1 MVLRWV
7 GSLTMVA
14 LGLSVALAIT
24 RSYAHPID
32 TTDID
37 RLLDVCIGLVEAGF
51 GAIVGL
57 LGGKNL

>member
-7 GSLTMVA
+7 GAITLIA
-14 LGLSVALAIT
+14 LGIALALALVKAYTPIAD
-24 RSYAHPID
+24 RSGL
-32 TTDID
+32 D
-37 RLLDVCIGLVEAGF
+37 RLSDLCLGLVEAGF